1 MRESVTNEAR
11 RTKGHSMLLLINP
24 ETGSAISCRKGE
36 GELAVARIL
45 AGFKPV
51 GPRGQKAAAA
61 ILANA

>member
-1 MRESVTNEAR
+1 
-11 RTKGHSMLLLINP
+11 MLLLINP

-36 GELAVARIL
+36 GELAVALIL